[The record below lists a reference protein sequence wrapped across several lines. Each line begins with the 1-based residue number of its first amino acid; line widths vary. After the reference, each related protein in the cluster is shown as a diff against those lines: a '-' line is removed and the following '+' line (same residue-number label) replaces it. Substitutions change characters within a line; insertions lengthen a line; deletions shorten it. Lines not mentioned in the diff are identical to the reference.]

1 MGLSM
6 PVVGYLLV
14 LLVAAII
21 ACACKVAS
29 FGERKLVGKA
39 YEHGTGGGK
48 LLLHMRFLLS
58 VRFC

>member
-1 MGLSM
+1 M